1 MRVVGWATFYV
12 EGKISLSMRRRGKQ
26 RGRLW
31 LCSRNVPTMKKRDF
45 TAKEKDRSFA
55 VEEVGR

>member
-12 EGKISLSMRRRGKQ
+12 EGKFSLSMR
-26 RGRLW
+26 
-31 LCSRNVPTMKKRDF
+31 RNVPTMKKRDF

-55 VEEVGR
+55 VEEVGGDPPTWGG